1 MGGIEPLIN
10 RARPLFFSVF
20 LSFSRF
26 FFNEQLF
33 ALSLRCLRNRG
44 GFWLLSVEVLAVLIC
59 AVLLGIIG
67 RWVQLVEGVHEI
79 VVNSDLLRPKIFLIP
94 LEHMIC

>member
-26 FFNEQLF
+26 FFAERAF
-33 ALSLRCLRNRG
+33 ALSLRCLRKLKEFRQL
-44 GFWLLSVEVLAVLIC
+44 FVSAEVVLTC
-59 AVLLGIIG
+59 AVLLGIVG
-67 RWVQLVEGVHEI
+67 RGVKLVEGMHEI
-79 VVNSDLLRPKIFLIP
+79 VVNSDFLRPKIFLIP